1 MGICASSG
9 REGLKILSHSQRGL
23 WACLAPGVESP
34 SGSRDSAFSLLGSEA
49 VVSMIILKK
58 VEPALTSQGSVVEW
72 FAVRNF
78 QDPLLLYRVLTVYH
92 WVSYATR
99 PGLGPCLD
107 MEVAV
112 VVEQTAVRGKVFNAM
127 AGTWLAAW
135 RSFDVPML
143 SEEIDHKIRY
153 ALKL

>member
-1 MGICASSG
+1 
-9 REGLKILSHSQRGL
+9 
-23 WACLAPGVESP
+23 
-34 SGSRDSAFSLLGSEA
+34 
-49 VVSMIILKK
+49 MIILKK

-127 AGTWLAAW
+127 AGTWLAA
-135 RSFDVPML
+135 
-143 SEEIDHKIRY
+143 
-153 ALKL
+153 